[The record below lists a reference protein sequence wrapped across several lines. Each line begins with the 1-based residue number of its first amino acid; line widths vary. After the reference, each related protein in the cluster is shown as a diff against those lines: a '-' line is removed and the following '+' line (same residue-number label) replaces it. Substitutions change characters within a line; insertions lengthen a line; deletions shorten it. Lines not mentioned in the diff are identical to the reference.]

1 MSKTLN
7 VPIQHIGNSEKEY
20 FDQNTKR
27 FLDGF
32 SKYGNK
38 VFQFHGC
45 YFHGCP
51 KCFAADAI
59 HPTRNVPYGLLY
71 EKTIAHSNELKKFYK
86 ERNVY
91 EIWECDF
98 KQQYQITQYDK
109 DLCNIILDREEL
121 FYGGRTEVFS
131 AYANDTDTH
140 KIEYH
145 DVCSLYPTVCTHD
158 VLPTGFPTRYFG
170 EKAREQRSRLN
181 PNHINPIFG
190 YVRCHI
196 WPNQQCRLA
205 LLPEHKDKKLVF
217 D

>member
-1 MSKTLN
+1 ML
-7 VPIQHIGNSEKEY
+7 
-20 FDQNTKR
+20 
-27 FLDGF
+27 
-32 SKYGNK
+32 
-38 VFQFHGC
+38 
-45 YFHGCP
+45 
-51 KCFAADAI
+51 I
-59 HPTRNVPYGLLY
+59 HQPLL
-71 EKTIAHSNELKKFYK
+71 IKKFYK
-86 ERNVY
+86 AHNVY

-98 KQQYQITQYDK
+98 KQQYQISQYDK

-181 PNHINPIFG
+181 PNHMNPIFG

-196 WPNQQCRLA
+196 WPNQHCRLA
-205 LLPEHKDKKLVF
+205 LLPEHKDKKLMF
-217 D
+217 DLIPKKVLGLRKKYIWPCHKDMKYWTFMKYYTLIVCNVHVII